1 MLKYLEKGYQE
12 RDIFLVMP
20 AMVPCFGFDCMQSEP
35 RYREIMK
42 EVGVEL

>member
-1 MLKYLEKGYQE
+1 MLEYLEKGYQE

-20 AMVPCFGFDCMQSEP
+20 AMIPCFDCLKSEP